1 MKWEV
6 VGDLD
11 SLCCV
16 FFAGFGF
23 NIDAYKEFLKP
34 NTLVVFDYRDFNNT
48 KELLCL
54 LKQRQFCLVAFSM
67 GVSVAHH
74 ILSPLCEHITQSSAV
89 NGTILGIDKTKG
101 IHPSVFAHTI
111 KHFSPQAFVQ
121 NCLNKQ
127 NAPHFHTL
135 LNDTNALIAEL
146 KSLHDFSQAQQC
158 ENLTQNT
165 LMWDRA
171 IISLRDCIFKPE
183 VQNLAW
189 SAYKQSYDTYFT
201 TQKTF
206 EIRHIDAPHFVFK
219 DNDACQTIC

>member
-127 NAPHFHTL
+127 NVPHFHAL

-158 ENLTQNT
+158 ENFTQNT

-189 SAYKQSYDTYFT
+189 SAYKQSYDTYFR